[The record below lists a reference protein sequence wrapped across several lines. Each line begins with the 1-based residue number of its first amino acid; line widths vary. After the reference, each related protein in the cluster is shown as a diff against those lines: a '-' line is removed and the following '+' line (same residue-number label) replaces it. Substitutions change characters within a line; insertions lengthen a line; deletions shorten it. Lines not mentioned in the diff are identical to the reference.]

1 MIINND
7 YYNMPPREIDQAIS
21 WLNNIIV
28 DAETK
33 ISKLQSLKSQNQ
45 ALQNHRRKMN
55 MLANEFDNDDFGRLD
70 YDQRIAT
77 IVQRFGCTKK
87 RAHEIYEI
95 IRRRHDKRAT
105 KRRNVEI
112 FELYR
117 CGKSKTEIARQKE
130 VSRQTVHRVID
141 DMLSDRLL

>member
-1 MIINND
+1 
-7 YYNMPPREIDQAIS
+7 MPPREIDQAIS

-55 MLANEFDNDDFGRLD
+55 VLANEFDNDDFLSMP
-70 YDQRIAT
+70 YDKRIST
-77 IVQRFGCTKK
+77 IVQRFGCTQKKAQEIYDIVRRRQQK
-87 RAHEIYEI
+87 RAI
-95 IRRRHDKRAT
+95 D
-105 KRRNVEI
+105 RRNKEI